1 MVFKQVSTDVK
12 WRWHILNVKYR
23 FKYLLSLLQALKSTE
38 QFSFFPV
45 YRTFIV
51 ERQPPQVLKKETK
64 FGVVIRYETKH
75 YVNAVFLSHLQNDFY
90 TYFFFEVVL
99 IS

>member
-1 MVFKQVSTDVK
+1 MKNTD
-12 WRWHILNVKYR
+12 
-23 FKYLLSLLQALKSTE
+23 
-38 QFSFFPV
+38 QFSFFSV

-75 YVNAVFLSHLQNDFY
+75 VNAVFLSYLQNEFY
-90 TYFFFEVVL
+90 TD
-99 IS
+99 

>member
-23 FKYLLSLLQALKSTE
+23 FKYLLSLLQAIKSTE

-75 YVNAVFLSHLQNDFY
+75 YVNAVFLSYLQNDFY